1 MGSEHRSPFQGA
13 ARIRAATLRSYP
25 ARTDDGNTKPSEA
38 AAKYLSVPV
47 FMIRVGAQMRRS
59 DRRRKLS
66 FGQIAWLYYFPF
78 LFFPRLG
85 LVGRT
90 QFGVLELSDLLIC
103 PYLILVVLQVRWRGR
118 TLGSQLVPL
127 MLLFFG
133 WALVVT
139 LLITV
144 RYRYNDSLHLF
155 LSLLKL
161 VKFAV
166 YGLAGMLTA
175 KALRNDRV
183 RQEFIRSLALAGIVT
198 GIGLFFV
205 GQKSAI
211 TEETKALGYK
221 AINASIAMA
230 SLVVGSAVSEGR
242 GGWVAG
248 IAGVGYLCYRGGL
261 RKQSLL
267 IIAASPVFFLLLY
280 TFSPGFQQRVQF
292 TFSQVEP
299 SSGPVDDGGRPE
311 NFAKGIE
318 QFQSSPILGTGF
330 FHRAGET
337 GLYPNGSHNFFL
349 QMFLETGIPGGLLML
364 AIWWRLWGLAG
375 LVSAKRAGLDIP
387 ARAALIAAMV
397 GGMSGEYFYGSISMF
412 SLLAVYAACNSL
424 PARVLAIRDK
434 EGRRRQMVRGFLRA
448 KSLKSI
454 GRCVEDRA
462 ILPEAKAR
470 IGSTL

>member
-1 MGSEHRSPFQGA
+1 
-13 ARIRAATLRSYP
+13 
-25 ARTDDGNTKPSEA
+25 
-38 AAKYLSVPV
+38 
-47 FMIRVGAQMRRS
+47 MIRVGAQMRRS

-221 AINASIAMA
+221 AINAISVMAAILGSYLCGLWCKHKVESRWSRCLILIAMA

-424 PARVLAIRDK
+424 PARVFAIRDK

-454 GRCVEDRA
+454 GSCVEDRA

>member
-1 MGSEHRSPFQGA
+1 
-13 ARIRAATLRSYP
+13 
-25 ARTDDGNTKPSEA
+25 
-38 AAKYLSVPV
+38 
-47 FMIRVGAQMRRS
+47 MIRFGAQMRRS
-59 DRRRKLS
+59 NHRRKLS

-103 PYLILVVLQVRWRGR
+103 PYLILVALQVRWRGR

-155 LSLLKL
+155 LCLLKL

-198 GIGLFFV
+198 GLGLFFV

-221 AINASIAMA
+221 ASNAISVMAAILGSYLCGLWCRRKVESRLSRGLILIAMA

-248 IAGVGYLCYRGGL
+248 MAGVGYLCYRGGL

-267 IIAASPVFFLLLY
+267 ILAASPVFFLLLY
-280 TFSPGFQQRVQF
+280 TFSPGFQQRVEF
-292 TFSQVEP
+292 TFSQMEP

-349 QMFLETGIPGGLLML
+349 QMFLETGTPGGLLML

-375 LVSAKRAGLDIP
+375 SVSAKRAGLDIP

-424 PARVLAIRDK
+424 PARVFAIRDK
-434 EGRRRQMVRGFLRA
+434 EGRRRRMIEGLPAGEV
-448 KSLKSI
+448 LK
-454 GRCVEDRA
+454 DRWA
-462 ILPEAKAR
+462 L
-470 IGSTL
+470 S

>member
-1 MGSEHRSPFQGA
+1 
-13 ARIRAATLRSYP
+13 
-25 ARTDDGNTKPSEA
+25 
-38 AAKYLSVPV
+38 
-47 FMIRVGAQMRRS
+47 MIGFGAQMRRS

-66 FGQIAWLYYFPF
+66 FGQLAWLYYFPF
-78 LFFPRLG
+78 LFLPRLG

-103 PYLILVVLQVRWRGR
+103 PYLILVALQVRWRGR

-144 RYRYNDSLHLF
+144 RYRYNDNIHLF

-198 GIGLFFV
+198 GVGLFFV
-205 GQKSAI
+205 GQKSAV
-211 TEETKALGYK
+211 TEETQALGYK
-221 AINASIAMA
+221 ASNAISVMAAILGSYLCGLWLRRKVEGRWSRCLILIAIA

-248 IAGVGYLCYRGGL
+248 IAGMGYLCYRGGL
-261 RKQSLL
+261 RKHSLL
-267 IIAASPVFFLLLY
+267 IITAAPVCFLLLY
-280 TFSPGFQQRVQF
+280 TFSPAFQGRVQF
-292 TFSQVEP
+292 TFSQAEP

-349 QMFLETGIPGGLLML
+349 QMFLETGTPGGLLML

-375 LVSAKRAGLDIP
+375 SVSAKRAGLDIP
-387 ARAALIAAMV
+387 ARAALIAAV
-397 GGMSGEYFYGSISMF
+397 AGGMTGEYFYGSISMF
-412 SLLAVYAACNSL
+412 SLLAVYAACSSL
-424 PARVLAIRDK
+424 PARVFTIRDK
-434 EGRRRQMVRGFLRA
+434 EMRRRQMIERLAASEIRNERWA
-448 KSLKSI
+448 LS
-454 GRCVEDRA
+454 
-462 ILPEAKAR
+462 
-470 IGSTL
+470 